1 MKLLQS
7 DGLYEFG
14 EFRLDLRTRRLLR
27 GNEIVSLT
35 PKEFE
40 LLLFL
45 VENAGRVVEK
55 EELLEKLWAD
65 TFVEEGTLTRYVSWL
80 RKKLADNSGGTNDRF
95 IETLPKRGY
104 RFLPA
109 VTKIDDAS
117 PALIVEEETTQH
129 ITIEETITFENAESQ
144 IAPLDRQALNAGN
157 RLSKTPVSGLLPEAK
172 KPRRKFRLRHA
183 LALSLAGLAIINFAL
198 YQIYF
203 RRPETKSVLPGKIAP
218 FSGFTGRE
226 DMPAF
231 SPDGRQMAF
240 AWNGGEG
247 ENLDIYVKLIG
258 TGEPIRL
265 TNSSNDEIY
274 PTFSPDNRHIA
285 FVRNFPDRDE
295 VILIPALGGAERRV
309 CTLNSRR
316 TSVSFSPDGKTLAV
330 VETHSTDTQRGIFLI
345 DLQTGERRQ
354 LTAPTEFVRDTTP
367 RFSPDGAS
375 LAFLRSFNELKQE
388 LFVVPVSSSGG
399 NERQLT
405 FDETGIR
412 SLAWNPDGRQIIF
425 VSFRASNQSNLW
437 QIGSEGG
444 APVMSGAAGKN
455 ITHIA
460 ISPDGKTVAFTEESN
475 DSNIWQ
481 IAPGGDAPKK
491 FIASA
496 RADHSQQIS
505 PDGSRIVFVSDRT
518 GDNEIW
524 LADADGKN
532 QRQLTD
538 TKSNAGS
545 PRFSPDGKLVAYDAK
560 FENTNDIFVIAT
572 DGGGMPRRLTDS
584 QSRNNLPAWSADGRF
599 LYFCSNR
606 TGELNFWKMPAAGGD
621 AVQITRRGGF
631 ESFASPDGREIYY
644 SKANGIAGLWRV
656 SVDGGADDESPVREL
671 SEAGAWRYW
680 TISPK
685 GIYFVASAPNAPYQI
700 RFHDF
705 SSGQSSKIAGAEK
718 PPLGVFP
725 GLSVSADG
733 KTILYAQRDQSAS
746 SIMLAESATN
756 F

>member
-1 MKLLQS
+1 M
-7 DGLYEFG
+7 
-14 EFRLDLRTRRLLR
+14 
-27 GNEIVSLT
+27 
-35 PKEFE
+35 
-40 LLLFL
+40 
-45 VENAGRVVEK
+45 EK

-80 RKKLADNSGGTNDRF
+80 RKKLADNSGGNTDRF

-109 VTKIDDAS
+109 VTKIDDTS

-129 ITIEETITFENAESQ
+129 ITIEETITFENPEPE
-144 IAPLDRQALNAGN
+144 IARVDRQPLNADSS
-157 RLSKTPVSGLLPEAK
+157 LSKAPVSGFLPESK
-172 KPRRKFRLRHA
+172 KPRRKFRLWHA
-183 LALSLAGLAIINFAL
+183 LALSFAGLAAVISFAL

-203 RRPETKSVLPGKIAP
+203 RRPETKAVLLGKVAP

-265 TNSSNDEIY
+265 TGSPNDEIY

-285 FVRNFPDRDE
+285 FVRSFPDRDE

-316 TSVSFSPDGKTLAV
+316 TSISFSPDGKTLAV
-330 VETHSTDTQRGIFLI
+330 VETHSADKQRGIFLI

-354 LTAPTEFVRDTTP
+354 LTAPPEFVRDTTP

-388 LFVVPVSSSGG
+388 LFVVPVSSPGG

-412 SLAWNPDGRQIIF
+412 NLAWNPDGRQIIF

-444 APVMSGAAGKN
+444 ASVMSGTGGKN

-481 IAPGGDAPKK
+481 IPPGGDAPKK
-491 FIASA
+491 FIASS

-524 LADADGKN
+524 LSDADGKN

-545 PRFSPDGKLVAYDAK
+545 PRFSPDGKLIAYDAK

-606 TGELNFWKMPAAGGD
+606 TGELNLWKMPAGGGD
-621 AVQITRRGGF
+621 AVQITKRGGF

-656 SVDGGADDESPVREL
+656 SVDGAAEDESPVREL

-685 GIYFVASAPNAPYQI
+685 GIYFVASAPSAPYQI
-700 RFHDF
+700 RFYDF
-705 SSGQSSKIAGAEK
+705 SSGQSSKIAGVEK
-718 PPLGVFP
+718 TPLGVFP

-746 SIMLAESATN
+746 SIMLAELAR
-756 F
+756 